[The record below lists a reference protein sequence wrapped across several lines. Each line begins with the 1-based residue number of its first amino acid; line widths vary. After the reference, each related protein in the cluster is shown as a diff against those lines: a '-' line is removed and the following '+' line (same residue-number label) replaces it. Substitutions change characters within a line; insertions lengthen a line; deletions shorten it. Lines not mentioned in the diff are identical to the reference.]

1 MLEKRKQY
9 IDQLLNDLRLLEE
22 RVSVVK
28 INESLPFSFFRES
41 FDKIQEIAK
50 TLHLLEFMQIDDMRG
65 QMERIVN
72 ALSETESKLIETES
86 KLSETVVEKPA
97 NIEAEVKANVE
108 ATFVESDVEVKA
120 ESNVEPKVET
130 FELEGNLP
138 GNQYARGIVL
148 PEYRNPNNPE
158 KGVPERDS
166 EPVVLGDSK
175 KISPVNGTV
184 PFDRTTPSL
193 NDVIP
198 TQPAVVDL
206 KRNLSLNDRFL
217 FQRELFGNDRQAMND
232 TLQVLGTFNTYEE
245 AEQYIRESLA
255 WDFNSP
261 TVSDF
266 LQTLKNGF
274 K

>member
-28 INESLPFSFFRES
+28 RNDSLPFSFFRES

-50 TLHLLEFMQIDDMRG
+50 TLHLLEFMQIDEMRE

-72 ALSETESKLIETES
+72 VLSETESKLTE
-86 KLSETVVEKPA
+86 
-97 NIEAEVKANVE
+97 ANVK
-108 ATFVESDVEVKA
+108 V
-120 ESNVEPKVET
+120 NVEPKVESNVE
-130 FELEGNLP
+130 FKGKSDVGVKDESLVEQEVKPFGLENDLP

-245 AEQYIRESLA
+245 AEQYIRESLT
-255 WDFNSP
+255 WDLNSP
-261 TVSDF
+261 TVNDF